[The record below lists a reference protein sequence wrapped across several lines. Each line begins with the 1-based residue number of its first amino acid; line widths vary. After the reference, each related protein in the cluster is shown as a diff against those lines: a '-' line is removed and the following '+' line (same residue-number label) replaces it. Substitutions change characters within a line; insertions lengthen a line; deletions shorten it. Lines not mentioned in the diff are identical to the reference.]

1 MRRSRPYLMAELLRE
16 PLYFALGFRT
26 LTLRCHSMTQ
36 TRSQRAIFR
45 ISQVPTATRIE
56 AQPPPC
62 STRVDKASDRLQ
74 KLLMAIRRSHPMS
87 AQFFAPRHPLHL
99 ESDRHPLHHLRP
111 NLAVNDPITTSLM
124 NLLVVSVFLLSLLL
138 QVGVGHHHRSVALL
152 RLKHYKMIRRM
163 K

>member
-1 MRRSRPYLMAELLRE
+1 MAELLRE

-26 LTLRCHSMTQ
+26 LTLRCHSMTR
-36 TRSQRAIFR
+36 TRSWRAIFR

-56 AQPPPC
+56 AQLPPC

-99 ESDRHPLHHLRP
+99 ESDRHPLHHLQP
-111 NLAVNDPITTSLM
+111 NLAVNDPIISALAERNPTSLM

-152 RLKHYKMIRRM
+152 
-163 K
+163 